1 MKERLSILLFF
12 LTLSSYS
19 IGKNFITDS
28 LIKQEI
34 YEVEV
39 LEDKSNSLSI
49 DQVISS
55 NNFIQNNGEV
65 VNMGVSSSSF
75 WLKIELFNEISY
87 DDFLLIIEQPM
98 IDEIVLYEV
107 KSDEVLNEKRLAVTE
122 GLSFDEFNDPN
133 YIFDLSPIKKGQGTT
148 LYLKVTSS
156 KLILLPIYL
165 SNSILNKSEVSH
177 RNIIFGLYTGL
188 MLVMI
193 LYNLFV
199 FFLVKSSEYLFYI
212 GYIFFIWLAQVTI
225 KGYSVE
231 YIWPNSDWLAINGV
245 TTVSI
250 LAGFIGLMFVK
261 EFLRT
266 KEYTPVLDKGVWVI
280 CVGFL
285 ISLSFQIF
293 DYPRIS
299 FQLMQMLTLTGV
311 IYIIALIAVS
321 WYKGSRSARLV
332 LAAWLAVIFSSM
344 LFILKDFGFLEHSFF
359 IEYSVQIGSALE
371 TVLLSFALADKI
383 NTYRKEKLEAVK
395 DKEKILAE
403 QNVILEK
410 QVIERTSD
418 LQAILDKLKSTQSK
432 LVQSEK
438 MASLGQ
444 LTAGM
449 AHEINNPLNYMS
461 QGVEIL
467 KEDIN
472 DLKGL
477 LDVYNRTQKEP
488 IQEVEQFKKDIQVDY
503 VYQEI
508 DDALVDIKDGI
519 SRTLSITSG
528 LKTFSRL
535 NESDFKKINFHVN
548 LDSTLN
554 LMKHEFAQNR
564 IAIIKDYTEETDF
577 VDCNPG
583 TINQLTMNVLAN
595 AVYAVNATTDNRDK
609 TIVVKTTVSNGA
621 FVLVIEDNGIGM
633 SEEIKSKL
641 FDPFYTTKD
650 VGEGTGLG
658 MSIVHGIMDNHGGSI
673 SVQSELGKGTVFRFQ
688 FPKSD

>member
-1 MKERLSILLFF
+1 MLFVASYVAKKGYSPAKFYLISWSVF
-12 LTLSSYS
+12 LASV
-19 IGKNFITDS
+19 IGYVLKTFGVIPHNFIT
-28 LIKQEI
+28 
-34 YEVEV
+34 
-39 LEDKSNSLSI
+39 
-49 DQVISS
+49 
-55 NNFIQNNGEV
+55 
-65 VNMGVSSSSF
+65 
-75 WLKIELFNEISY
+75 
-87 DDFLLIIEQPM
+87 
-98 IDEIVLYEV
+98 
-107 KSDEVLNEKRLAVTE
+107 
-122 GLSFDEFNDPN
+122 N
-133 YIFDLSPIKKGQGTT
+133 YI
-148 LYLKVTSS
+148 
-156 KLILLPIYL
+156 
-165 SNSILNKSEVSH
+165 
-177 RNIIFGLYTGL
+177 
-188 MLVMI
+188 
-193 LYNLFV
+193 
-199 FFLVKSSEYLFYI
+199 
-212 GYIFFIWLAQVTI
+212 
-225 KGYSVE
+225 
-231 YIWPNSDWLAINGV
+231 
-245 TTVSI
+245 
-250 LAGFIGLMFVK
+250 
-261 EFLRT
+261 
-266 KEYTPVLDKGVWVI
+266 
-280 CVGFL
+280 
-285 ISLSFQIF
+285 
-293 DYPRIS
+293 
-299 FQLMQMLTLTGV
+299 
-311 IYIIALIAVS
+311 
-321 WYKGSRSARLV
+321 
-332 LAAWLAVIFSSM
+332 
-344 LFILKDFGFLEHSFF
+344 LE
-359 IEYSVQIGSALE
+359 IGSALE

-383 NTYRKEKLEAVK
+383 NTYRKEKLEAML
-395 DKEKILAE
+395 DKKKILAE

-477 LDVYNRTQKEP
+477 LDVYKRTQKEP
-488 IQEVEQFKKDIQVDY
+488 ISEVEQFKKDIQVDY

-595 AVYAVNATTDNRDK
+595 AVYAVNATNDHRDK
-609 TIVVKTTVSNGA
+609 TIVVKTTVSNDN

-673 SVQSELGKGTVFRFQ
+673 SVQSELSKGTVFRFQ